1 MWNDVDGFYY
11 DHVRGNNCSLPLKI
25 RSMVGMVPLFTSMV
39 LHESEMRRHP
49 GFYKRTKWFL
59 EHKKNLAS
67 RVCTDERE
75 GVERERESERERRG
89 RERERERERKDKTRL
104 FYCQASC
111 P

>member
-75 GVERERESERERRG
+75 GVD
-89 RERERERERKDKTRL
+89 RERERE
-104 FYCQASC
+104 
-111 P
+111 